1 MIASDHAIASA
12 IIEFSNFVK
21 EIEKLKLQ
29 MIGKDHI
36 TNSRKWELGKEM
48 VLQCQLQLVAL
59 LFAEV
64 LKAKRAFG
72 SST

>member
-12 IIEFSNFVK
+12 IIEFLNFVK

-36 TNSRKWELGKEM
+36 TNSRKRGWGKEM

-59 LFAEV
+59 LFAKV